1 VSQARVLGPV
11 KIVGSGLIGT
21 SIGLALSGLGVR
33 VLLADNSP
41 QVIKLAV
48 DFGAGEKFEQGIEPQ
63 LVVVCV
69 PPDVAASVIA
79 SELESHPQAVVTDV
93 ASVKATILSELEES
107 SPDLTR
113 YVGSHPMAG
122 REQAGALAGRSDIF
136 IGRPWV
142 VSANNSSSKQ
152 AIDSVEALAL
162 DLGASL
168 VHLSPAEHDRAVA
181 LVSHT
186 PQLVSSLLAARLAE
200 SEGEDIALAGQGL
213 RDTTR
218 IAASDPKLWLQIL
231 AANSDQVAKVVSSL
245 KADLDLVLTSL
256 EQVEQPGSLAALGK
270 LLERGNLGVAR
281 IPGKHGQRATEYS
294 KVTVMIDDKPGE
306 LARLLTEVGEVGINL
321 EDLTL
326 EHATGAAVGLPELFV
341 LPASEQKLI
350 QELSARGWKIVG

>member
-1 VSQARVLGPV
+1 MSQARVLGPV

-33 VLLADNSP
+33 VLLQDSSP
-41 QVIKLAV
+41 QVLKLSV
-48 DFGAGEKFEQGIEPQ
+48 DFGAGERFEAGTEPK

-69 PPDVAASVIA
+69 PPDVASSVIA
-79 SELESHPQAVVTDV
+79 NELENHPEAVVTDV
-93 ASVKATILSELEES
+93 ASVKAPILSELEDTS
-107 SPDLTR
+107 VDLVR

-136 IGRPWV
+136 TGRPWV
-142 VSANNSSSKQ
+142 LAAHDKSSKQ
-152 AIDSVEALAL
+152 ATDSVEALAL
-162 DLGASL
+162 DLGATL
-168 VHLSPAEHDRAVA
+168 VHLSPADHDRAVA

-200 SEGEDIALAGQGL
+200 SEGADIALAGQGL

-231 AANSDQVAKVVSSL
+231 SANSEQVAKVVSSL
-245 KADLDLVLTSL
+245 KADLDQVLSSLVKVD
-256 EQVEQPGSLAALGK
+256 EPGALAFLGK
-270 LLERGNLGVAR
+270 LLERGNLGVSR
-281 IPGKHGQRATEYS
+281 IPGKHGQRAMEYA

-341 LPASEQKLI
+341 LPSSEKRLRT
-350 QELSARGWKIVG
+350 ELLARGWKIVG